1 MIFYIDAHNPLYTDK
16 FVKESKEILTKAQQ
30 AVADANEEMR
40 LRVDMVALQIDYLRL
55 YRTPQETLADGT
67 YDWVWAFVRKHNI
80 RIHEMQDI
88 EKTIQLYN
96 ENYLK
101 K

>member
-1 MIFYIDAHNPLYTDK
+1 MIFYIDAHHPLYTDE
-16 FVKESKEILTKAQQ
+16 FVTEAKELLSKAQQ
-30 AVADANEEMR
+30 AVASSNEEMR

-55 YRTPQETLADGT
+55 YRTPKEALEDGT
-67 YDWVWAFVRKHNI
+67 YDWVWDFVRKHNI

-96 ENYLK
+96 ENYLDK
-101 K
+101 